1 MLDNIKKH
9 IDGDIQKSKLEEFLK
24 NGSILVKKR
33 LSLIKLILEGFNPEE
48 EYVRLKRIN
57 SDINENINKLEY
69 IKDDIILFYKDYY
82 REIINRI
89 IEVIKNN
96 QNEKI
101 KEFKEGRIRELILEA
116 GCLMPV
122 VETINKVKNFL
133 LFNAI
138 YELNSGKDEYE
149 NFNNAY
155 KILQQI
161 KEYFY

>member
-57 SDINENINKLEY
+57 SDINENINKLENN
-69 IKDDIILFYKDYY
+69 KDDIILFYKDYY